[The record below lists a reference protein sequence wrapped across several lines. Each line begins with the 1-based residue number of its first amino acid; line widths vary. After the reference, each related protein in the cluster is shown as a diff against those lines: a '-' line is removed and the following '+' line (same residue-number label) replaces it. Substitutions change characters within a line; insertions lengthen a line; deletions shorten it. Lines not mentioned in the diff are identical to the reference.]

1 MKPRF
6 FRTGLLGPFVAA
18 VAIVSGASPAGACV
32 DDYQPT
38 RLAGR
43 DRIDT
48 AIEISQEGHPT
59 GGAIAAVL
67 ARADAFPDALAG
79 APLAIAE
86 DGPLLLTGS
95 ASLDP
100 RVEEELRRA
109 VLPGGTIFVLG
120 GTNAL
125 SPAVESSL
133 RSAGFVSRRLAGTDR
148 YETAVAVARALGNP
162 TTVLLATGRN
172 FPDAVVAGAAAGQ
185 HSAAVLFTDDRR
197 MPAPT
202 ADYLR
207 GTTTVYG
214 IGDQAATAAP
224 DAIPLR
230 GANRYDTAVLVARTF
245 FGDENLPR
253 QMGVATGTNFPDALA
268 GSALV
273 TKDGGGP
280 LLLTLPDTLPHPVA
294 QYIADYVVPVEEIY
308 IYGDTGVVGKPVA
321 DQIER
326 ILYSCGP

>member
-6 FRTGLLGPFVAA
+6 SLTGPLGFFVAA
-18 VAIVSGASPAGACV
+18 VWVVSGASPSGACV

-38 RLAGR
+38 RLAGT

-48 AIEISQEGHPT
+48 AIEISQEGHPG
-59 GGAIAAVL
+59 GGATAAVL

-86 DGPLLLTGS
+86 GGPMLLTGS

-109 VLPGGTIFVLG
+109 VLPGGTVFVLG

-125 SPAVESSL
+125 SPAVEASL
-133 RSAGFVSRRLAGTDR
+133 RSAGLVPRRLAGTDR
-148 YETAVAVARALGNP
+148 YETAVAVARALGSP
-162 TTVLLATGRN
+162 RTLLLATGRN
-172 FPDAVVAGAAAGQ
+172 FPDAVVSGAAAGQ
-185 HSAAVLFTDDRR
+185 RSAAVLFTDDRR
-197 MPAPT
+197 MPPAT

-207 GTTTVYG
+207 GSTTVYAV
-214 IGDQAATAAP
+214 GDQAATAAP
-224 DAIPLR
+224 SAIPLR
-230 GANRYDTAVLVARTF
+230 GDNRYDTAVVVARTF
-245 FGDENLPR
+245 FGNENMPK
-253 QMGVATGTNFPDALA
+253 QMGVATGANFPDALA

-273 TKDGGGP
+273 TMDGGGP
-280 LLLTLPDTLPHPVA
+280 LLLTLPDALPHSVA
-294 QYIADYVVPVEEIY
+294 EYIADYVVPVEAIY
-308 IYGDTGVVGKPVA
+308 IYGDTGAVGEPVA